1 MIREER
7 KKVMHVLQYF
17 NVAGAENVVKNL
29 VLNMDPSLFDSEI
42 AVLNETGING
52 IEMLKLGYAV
62 HGLNWTSENISGPKL
77 TVKLRSLLDR
87 RKVDLIHAHNF
98 TPWLFSCFAKA
109 FSETKLCVTIHG
121 FIHGV
126 EKLSKRIQLLI
137 LSFLTDQIILVSD
150 ILPNQ
155 FRSISKL
162 LVKKTRVISN
172 GINLTPF
179 RSDLRTDYLR
189 TNMGVQKDDF
199 VLATV
204 GRLYRVKNLEMQIRL
219 VRYLKTYIPNIK
231 LVIAARILPYAETLR
246 SLAEQLEVSERIVF
260 LGLRK
265 DVPDLLRASDIFLLT
280 SYTEGA
286 SLAILEA
293 MAAGLPVIASD
304 VGGNGRLIDHGKN
317 GLLFDVNDL
326 ECLANHVL
334 DLYKHPFNRQLLGT
348 AAKSKARNYSVES
361 MVRGYEMVY
370 ERILK
375 A

>member
-162 LVKKTRVISN
+162 LVKKTEVISN

-179 RSDLRTDYLR
+179 QSDLCTDYVR

-334 DLYKHPFNRQLLGT
+334 DLYKHPHNRQLLGT

-370 ERILK
+370 EKILK
-375 A
+375 G

>member
-179 RSDLRTDYLR
+179 QSDLCTDYVR

-334 DLYKHPFNRQLLGT
+334 DLYKHPHNRQLLGT

-370 ERILK
+370 EKILK
-375 A
+375 G

>member
-77 TVKLRSLLDR
+77 TAKLRSLLDR

-162 LVKKTRVISN
+162 LVKKTEVISN

-179 RSDLRTDYLR
+179 QSDLCTDYVR
-189 TNMGVQKDDF
+189 TNMGVQEDDF

>member
-162 LVKKTRVISN
+162 LVKKTEVISN

-179 RSDLRTDYLR
+179 QSDLCTDYVR

>member
-98 TPWLFSCFAKA
+98 TPWFFSCFAKA
-109 FSETKLCVTIHG
+109 LSETKLCVTIHG

>member
-1 MIREER
+1 
-7 KKVMHVLQYF
+7 
-17 NVAGAENVVKNL
+17 
-29 VLNMDPSLFDSEI
+29 MDPSLFDSEI

-77 TVKLRSLLDR
+77 TAKLRSLLDR

-162 LVKKTRVISN
+162 LVKKTEVISN

-179 RSDLRTDYLR
+179 QSDLCTDYVR

>member
-334 DLYKHPFNRQLLGT
+334 DLYKHPHNRQLLGT

-370 ERILK
+370 EKILK
-375 A
+375 G